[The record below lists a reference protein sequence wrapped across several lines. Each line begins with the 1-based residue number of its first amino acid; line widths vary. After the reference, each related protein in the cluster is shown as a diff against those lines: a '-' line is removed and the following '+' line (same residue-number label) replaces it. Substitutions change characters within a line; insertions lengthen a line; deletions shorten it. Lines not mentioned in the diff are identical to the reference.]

1 MFYQIFLSSQM
12 ERCMIII
19 TCKHGIDKLPQEVP
33 NDLRL
38 RITLR
43 PSTLLK
49 KESNTDPIQHFVV
62 EVDL

>member
-12 ERCMIII
+12 ERCMII

-38 RITLR
+38 RMTLR

>member
-1 MFYQIFLSSQM
+1 M
-12 ERCMIII
+12 II

-38 RITLR
+38 RMTLR